1 MRVIKHREWLLPLLT
16 LAFSGTAVKYVNV
29 VFSSSVRWAVLVFA
43 LFLVMKSRMVVPIFR
58 TSFMRITLIFM
69 AWALVTCLW
78 SEVPELSLMKGVALA
93 FVILAGA
100 GGGYLWVRYHPIDS
114 ALDALAP
121 MSLMVLAAGVFG
133 LDTINNVG
141 SREGL
146 TMYRGLTGNPN
157 MLGALCAMAFPFAAW
172 KYSCA
177 LSPRGRYFW
186 GAFTLILTALVL
198 LSNSRAAIGVVLF
211 AGLGLFGAQGA
222 RKVLPKAF
230 LVLLALGIF
239 AVVMPN
245 VVQDLETRFVYK
257 ANRDGGLT
265 SSRDSEWTASYE
277 QALKGGWIG
286 GGYGVTIGSGQSFKG
301 GLNAIGYGREKANSQ
316 FGIMEEMGF
325 VGLSLY
331 IVGTLSL
338 FATIWRARRR
348 CREPRVRKLLGLMTG
363 VLAGLTFH
371 SVFEAWYNAPGSP
384 ESMYYWVMVGIAV
397 GLATDPRLRSTPS
410 H

>member
-1 MRVIKHREWLLPLLT
+1 MKVIRHREWMLPLLT
-16 LAFSGTAVKYVNV
+16 LAFSGPAVSYVNV
-29 VFSSSVRWAVLVFA
+29 VFSSSARWAVLVLA
-43 LFLVMKSRMVVPIFR
+43 LFLVMTSRRVVPIFR
-58 TSFMRITLIFM
+58 TPFMRISLIFM

-93 FVILAGA
+93 FVILVGA
-100 GGGYLWVRYHPIDS
+100 GGGYLWVRYHPIES

-121 MSLMVLAAGVFG
+121 MSFMVLAAGVFG
-133 LDTINNVG
+133 LDTINSLG
-141 SREGL
+141 APEGL
-146 TMYRGLTGNPN
+146 TLYQGLTGNSN
-157 MLGALCAMAFPFAAW
+157 MFGTLCAMAFPFAVW

-177 LSPRGRYFW
+177 LSPRQRYFW
-186 GAFTLILTALVL
+186 GAFTLLVTALVL

-211 AGLGLFGAQGA
+211 AGLGLFGAQGVRRA
-222 RKVLPKAF
+222 LPTAF

-245 VVQDLETRFVYK
+245 VVQELETRFVYK
-257 ANRDGGLT
+257 SNRAGGLT
-265 SSRDSEWTASYE
+265 SSRDQEWAASYV
-277 QALKGGWIG
+277 QTLKGGWIG
-286 GGYGVTIGSGQSFKG
+286 GGYGVTIGAGQSFKG

-316 FGIMEEMGF
+316 LGIMEELGF

-338 FATIWRARRR
+338 FTMIWRARRR
-348 CREPRVRKLLGLMTG
+348 CREPQIRKLLGLMTG

-384 ESMYYWVMVGIAV
+384 ESMYYWVMAGIAV